1 MFYAENKANRYNE
14 KKRVFL

>member
-1 MFYAENKANRYNE
+1 MFYAENKANRNNE